1 MFSLDRKIFSHFD
14 YMIVFTSA
22 PIVLLSLHLIYE
34 IDSAFTVKQLFYIA
48 FTLVVSVIVFI
59 LPLRKLLW
67 IAPIMYWGAIALL
80 LSVEFL
86 GVDRGWGAKRWLEVP
101 FVGLS
106 LQPSEIMKIALIL
119 MMAYNINND
128 PPPPDGYN
136 LRQFLKHSFF
146 ILLPVVLV
154 KIQPDLGTSVL
165 IFVCGYAVLFLVGIY
180 KRILIASCIF
190 LILALP
196 IVYMSLDNYQLK
208 RIESFI
214 GVGEGDK
221 KDYQVQQSIIAIGSG
236 GLIGKSV
243 DNATQA
249 QLKFLPVPES
259 DFIFAYFCERYGF
272 VGGFVLLLLYG
283 LLILQLISLSHQ
295 YRNDRVLQVVSA
307 SIGIL
312 IFIHLSVNVLMAMKL
327 APVVGIPLPFFSYG
341 GSSFLTFGVLFA
353 VLENLLAFKYNFRV

>member
-1 MFSLDRKIFSHFD
+1 MFNLDRKVFSHFD
-14 YMIVFTSA
+14 YMIVFTSV
-22 PIVLLSLHLIYE
+22 PVVLLSLHLIFE
-34 IDSAFTVKQLFYIA
+34 IDSSLTIKQLFYIA
-48 FTLVVSVIVFI
+48 FTLVISAFVFI
-59 LPLRKLLW
+59 LPLKNIFW
-67 IAPIMYWGAIALL
+67 ITPIFYWGAIALL
-80 LSVEFL
+80 LAVEIF
-86 GVDRGWGAKRWLEVP
+86 GVDRWGARRWLEIP
-101 FVGLS
+101 FIGMS
-106 LQPSEIMKIALIL
+106 LQPSEIMKIALIM

-128 PPPPDGYN
+128 PPPPEGYN
-136 LRQFLKHSFF
+136 LKQFLKHSFY

-165 IFVCGYAVLFLVGIY
+165 IFICGYAVLFLVGISR
-180 KRILIASCIF
+180 RILMASCLL
-190 LILALP
+190 LIIAMP
-196 IVYMSLDNYQLK
+196 IVYMGLSDYQLK

-214 GVGEGDK
+214 GANDNS
-221 KDYQVQQSIIAIGSG
+221 DSAYQVQQSIIAIGSG
-236 GLIGKSV
+236 GLTGKSV
-243 DNATQA
+243 ENATQA

-295 YRNDRVLQVVSA
+295 YRKDRILQVVSA
-307 SIGIL
+307 SIGFL
-312 IFIHLSVNVLMAMKL
+312 IFIHLSVNILMVMKL